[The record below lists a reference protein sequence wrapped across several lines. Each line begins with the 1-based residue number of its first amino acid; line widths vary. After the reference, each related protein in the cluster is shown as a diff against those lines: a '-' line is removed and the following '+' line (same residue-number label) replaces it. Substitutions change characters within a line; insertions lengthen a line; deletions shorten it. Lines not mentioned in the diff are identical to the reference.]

1 MSGQMKNSIDAK
13 KIFYGITIL
22 SLLVFVIGNII
33 TVTQNPFNGG
43 VSNALSNEFFDHITM
58 FVPFS
63 IWAWLIIFAIFFVK
77 KNWVVVT
84 TCIILAIP
92 HLILIAVLVIDSH
105 SLVEILKWY
114 VMILS
119 FGSIVLK

>member
-1 MSGQMKNSIDAK
+1 MSGQMKKSIDSK
-13 KIFYGITIL
+13 KIFYGITIF
-22 SLLVFVIGNII
+22 SVLVFVIGNIV
-33 TVTQNPFNGG
+33 TMTQNPLNGG
-43 VSNALSNEFFDHITM
+43 IANALSNEFFDHITM

-63 IWAWLIIFAIFFVK
+63 MWAWLIIFAIFFVK

-84 TCIILAIP
+84 TCIVLAIP

-105 SLVEILKWY
+105 SLSEILKWY

-119 FGSIVLK
+119 FGSVVL

>member
-1 MSGQMKNSIDAK
+1 MSGQMKNSIDSK
-13 KIFYGITIL
+13 KIFYGITIF
-22 SLLVFVIGNII
+22 SVLVFIIGNII
-33 TVTQNPFNGG
+33 TMTQNPLNGG
-43 VSNALSNEFFDHITM
+43 IANVLSNEFFDHITM

-63 IWAWLIIFAIFFVK
+63 MWAGLIIFAIFFVK

-84 TCIILAIP
+84 TCIVLAIP

-105 SLVEILKWY
+105 SLSEILKWY

-119 FGSIVLK
+119 FGSVVL

>member
-1 MSGQMKNSIDAK
+1 MSGQMKNSIVAK
-13 KIFYGITIL
+13 KIFYGITIF
-22 SLLVFVIGNII
+22 SVLVFVIGII
-33 TVTQNPFNGG
+33 VTVTNNPLNGG
-43 VSNALSNEFFDHITM
+43 VANALNNEFFDHITM

-77 KNWVVVT
+77 KNWLVVT
-84 TCIILAIP
+84 TCIVLAIP

-105 SLVEILKWY
+105 SLSETLKWY

-119 FGSIVLK
+119 FGSIVL

>member
-1 MSGQMKNSIDAK
+1 MSGQMKNSIDSK
-13 KIFYGITIL
+13 KIFYGITIF
-22 SLLVFVIGNII
+22 SVFVFVIGNIV
-33 TVTQNPFNGG
+33 TMTQNPLNGG
-43 VSNALSNEFFDHITM
+43 IANALSNEFFDHITM

-63 IWAWLIIFAIFFVK
+63 MWAWLIIFAIFFVK

-84 TCIILAIP
+84 TCIVLAIP

-105 SLVEILKWY
+105 SLSEILKWY

-119 FGSIVLK
+119 FGSVVL

>member
-1 MSGQMKNSIDAK
+1 MSGQMKNSIDSK
-13 KIFYGITIL
+13 KIFYGITIF
-22 SLLVFVIGNII
+22 SVLVFIIGNIV
-33 TVTQNPFNGG
+33 TVTQNPLNGG
-43 VSNALSNEFFDHITM
+43 IANVLSNEFFDHITM

-63 IWAWLIIFAIFFVK
+63 MWAWLILFAIFFVK

-84 TCIILAIP
+84 TCIVLAIP

-105 SLVEILKWY
+105 SLSEILKWY

-119 FGSIVLK
+119 FGSVVL

>member
-1 MSGQMKNSIDAK
+1 MSGKMKNSIDSK
-13 KIFYGITIL
+13 KIFYGITIF
-22 SLLVFVIGNII
+22 SVLVFGIGNIV
-33 TVTQNPFNGG
+33 TVTQNPYNGG
-43 VSNALSNEFFDHITM
+43 VSNVLNNEFFVHITM

-63 IWAWLIIFAIFFVK
+63 MWAWLIIFAIFFVK

-84 TCIILAIP
+84 TCIVLAIP

-105 SLVEILKWY
+105 SLLEILKWY

-119 FGSIVLK
+119 FGSVVL

>member
-1 MSGQMKNSIDAK
+1 MSGQIKNRIDAK
-13 KIFYGITIL
+13 KIFYGITIF
-22 SLLVFVIGNII
+22 SVLVFVIGNIV
-33 TVTQNPFNGG
+33 TVTQNPYNGG
-43 VSNALSNEFFDHITM
+43 VSNVLNNEFFVHITM

-63 IWAWLIIFAIFFVK
+63 MWAWLIIFAIFFVK

-84 TCIILAIP
+84 TCIVLAIP

-105 SLVEILKWY
+105 SLLEILKWY

-119 FGSIVLK
+119 FGSVVL

>member
-1 MSGQMKNSIDAK
+1 MSGQMKKSIDSK
-13 KIFYGITIL
+13 KIFYGITIF
-22 SLLVFVIGNII
+22 SVLLFVVGIII
-33 TVTQNPFNGG
+33 TVTNNPLNGG
-43 VSNALSNEFFDHITM
+43 VANVLNNEFFNHITM

-63 IWAWLIIFAIFFVK
+63 MWAWLIIFAIFFVK

-84 TCIILAIP
+84 TCIILTIP

>member
-1 MSGQMKNSIDAK
+1 MSGQIKNSIDAK
-13 KIFYGITIL
+13 KIFYGITIF
-22 SLLVFVIGNII
+22 SVLVFVIGNIV
-33 TVTQNPFNGG
+33 TATQNPYNGG
-43 VSNALSNEFFDHITM
+43 VSNVLNNEFFVHITM

-63 IWAWLIIFAIFFVK
+63 MWAWLIIFAIFFVK

-84 TCIILAIP
+84 TCIVLAIP

-105 SLVEILKWY
+105 SLLEILKWY

-119 FGSIVLK
+119 FGSVVL

>member
-1 MSGQMKNSIDAK
+1 MSGQMKNSIDSK
-13 KIFYGITIL
+13 KIFYGITIF
-22 SLLVFVIGNII
+22 SVLVFIIGNII
-33 TVTQNPFNGG
+33 TMTQNPLNGG
-43 VSNALSNEFFDHITM
+43 IANVLSNEFFDHITM

-63 IWAWLIIFAIFFVK
+63 MWAWLIIFAIFFVK

-84 TCIILAIP
+84 TCIVLAIP

-105 SLVEILKWY
+105 SLSEILKWY

-119 FGSIVLK
+119 FGSVVL

>member
-1 MSGQMKNSIDAK
+1 MKKSIDAK
-13 KIFYGITIL
+13 KIFYGITIF
-22 SLLVFVIGNII
+22 SVLVFIIGNII
-33 TVTQNPFNGG
+33 TATQNPLNGG
-43 VSNALSNEFFDHITM
+43 VANALSDHITM

-63 IWAWLIIFAIFFVK
+63 MWAWLIIFAIFFVK

-84 TCIILAIP
+84 TCIVLAIP

-105 SLVEILKWY
+105 NLVEILKWY

-119 FGSIVLK
+119 FGGIVL

>member
-1 MSGQMKNSIDAK
+1 MKNSIDSK
-13 KIFYGITIL
+13 KIFYGITIF
-22 SLLVFVIGNII
+22 SVLVFVIGII
-33 TVTQNPFNGG
+33 VTVTQNPLNGG
-43 VSNALSNEFFDHITM
+43 VANALNNELIDHITM

-63 IWAWLIIFAIFFVK
+63 MWAWLIIFAIFFVK

-84 TCIILAIP
+84 TCIVLAIP

-105 SLVEILKWY
+105 SLSEILKWY

-119 FGSIVLK
+119 FGSVVL

>member
-1 MSGQMKNSIDAK
+1 MSGQMKKSMDAK
-13 KIFYGITIL
+13 KIFYGITIF
-22 SLLVFVIGNII
+22 SVLVFIIGNII
-33 TVTQNPFNGG
+33 TATQNPFNGG
-43 VSNALSNEFFDHITM
+43 VANVLNNEFFDHITM

-84 TCIILAIP
+84 TCIVLAIP

-105 SLVEILKWY
+105 SLSEILKWY

-119 FGSIVLK
+119 FGSVVL

>member
-1 MSGQMKNSIDAK
+1 MSGKMKNSIDSK
-13 KIFYGITIL
+13 KIFYGITIF
-22 SLLVFVIGNII
+22 SVLVFVIGII
-33 TVTQNPFNGG
+33 VTVTQNPLNGG
-43 VSNALSNEFFDHITM
+43 VANALNNELFDHITM

-63 IWAWLIIFAIFFVK
+63 MWAWLIIFAIFFVK

-84 TCIILAIP
+84 TCIVLAIP

-105 SLVEILKWY
+105 NLSEILKWY

-119 FGSIVLK
+119 FGSVVL

>member
-1 MSGQMKNSIDAK
+1 MSGQMKKSIDSK
-13 KIFYGITIL
+13 KIFYGITIF
-22 SLLVFVIGNII
+22 SVLVFVIGII
-33 TVTQNPFNGG
+33 VTVTNNPLNGG
-43 VSNALSNEFFDHITM
+43 VANVLNNEFFNHITM

-63 IWAWLIIFAIFFVK
+63 MWAWLIIFAIFFVK

-84 TCIILAIP
+84 TCIVLAIP

-105 SLVEILKWY
+105 SLLEILKWY

-119 FGSIVLK
+119 VVL

>member
-1 MSGQMKNSIDAK
+1 MSGKMENSIDSK
-13 KIFYGITIL
+13 KIFYGITIF
-22 SLLVFVIGNII
+22 SVLVFIIGNII
-33 TVTQNPFNGG
+33 TMTKNPFNGG
-43 VSNALSNEFFDHITM
+43 IANALSNEFFDHITM

-84 TCIILAIP
+84 TCIVLAIP

-105 SLVEILKWY
+105 SLSEILKWY

-119 FGSIVLK
+119 FGGVVL

>member
-1 MSGQMKNSIDAK
+1 MSGKMKNSIDSK
-13 KIFYGITIL
+13 KIFYGITIF
-22 SLLVFVIGNII
+22 SVLVFFIGII
-33 TVTQNPFNGG
+33 VTVTQNPLNGG
-43 VSNALSNEFFDHITM
+43 VADALNNELFDHITM

-84 TCIILAIP
+84 TCIVLAIP

-105 SLVEILKWY
+105 SLSEILKWY
-114 VMILS
+114 AMILS
-119 FGSIVLK
+119 FGSIVL

>member
-1 MSGQMKNSIDAK
+1 MSGQIKNSIDSK
-13 KIFYGITIL
+13 KIFYGITIF
-22 SLLVFVIGNII
+22 SVLVFVIGII
-33 TVTQNPFNGG
+33 VTVTNNPLNGG
-43 VSNALSNEFFDHITM
+43 IANALSNEFFDHITM

-63 IWAWLIIFAIFFVK
+63 MWAWLIIFAIFFVK

-84 TCIILAIP
+84 TCIVLAIP

-105 SLVEILKWY
+105 SLSEILKWY

-119 FGSIVLK
+119 FGSVVL